1 MKIFL
6 LLMLGIVFFS
16 SNAQAE
22 LIYQGGYN
30 PNLSFEQYTEAA
42 YPKPQRSI
50 IYIFTSN
57 AQCTG
62 CQQAANL
69 IQQIYDDTYTNVYDL
84 QAINYDTDQEYN
96 YIQAY
101 QLDKPFEVVL
111 VKAADGEALG
121 YKKLDNLQNMVS
133 DPISFKDNFEY
144 QINSYLED

>member
-1 MKIFL
+1 MKKIL
-6 LLMLGIVFFS
+6 LLLLGVFFAS
-16 SNAQAE
+16 YNVHAE

-30 PNLSFEQYTEAA
+30 PDLSFEQYVEAA
-42 YPKPQRSI
+42 YPKPQHSI
-50 IYIFTSN
+50 IYIFTNN
-57 AQCTG
+57 AQCPG
-62 CQQAANL
+62 CIQAANL
-69 IQQIYDDTYTNVYDL
+69 IQQIYDNTYTNVYDL

-111 VKAADGEALG
+111 VKVEDGETLG

-144 QINSYLED
+144 QVNSYLEN